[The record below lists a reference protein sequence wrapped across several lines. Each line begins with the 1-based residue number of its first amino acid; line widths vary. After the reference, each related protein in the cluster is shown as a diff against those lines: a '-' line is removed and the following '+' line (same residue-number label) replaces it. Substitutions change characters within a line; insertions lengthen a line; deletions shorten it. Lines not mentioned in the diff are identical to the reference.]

1 MLQTFSYWFYSRT
14 HEYFNESVEENLPN
28 MNKFHLENNLS
39 NTSPASDLQ
48 ILRLKL
54 Q

>member
-1 MLQTFSYWFYSRT
+1 M
-14 HEYFNESVEENLPN
+14 SVEENLPN

-39 NTSPASDLQ
+39 NTVTSPASDLQ